1 MEEQKLARKLGLL
14 EAVTIGIGGMIGGAI
29 FETIGV
35 VAGIVGPSIFLSF
48 IFAAVIAGFTGYS
61 YSKLGPT
68 FPESGGSFTYI
79 HKAFRGRA
87 LSVFIGY
94 MLWFSYAAASALY
107 SVGFAFYLSFFMGS
121 SLTIL
126 TPFILIASFIFLNFR
141 GVKEAGMVQ
150 NVLVLIKVSAL
161 AFLISVGLR
170 AIEPVNFVEL
180 FPNGYLAPLLG
191 SALIFIGY
199 EGFDI
204 IGTSAE
210 ELKNPRKMIPKAI
223 FISIS
228 IVAFL
233 YVSVSIV
240 SVGVVNYEILGRTR
254 APLIAVA
261 EKAFGHVGMWILAI
275 GGVLS
280 TASAF
285 NAALYGA
292 SRIAFNLSHYNIM
305 PKLMM
310 KLNRAKAPYVAVL
323 MTGLLATIITVMGLT
338 SEETVKF
345 LSSLSSASF
354 LLIFFLVTLSNYK
367 LRFMTKANVKIL
379 RVAIALFI
387 FAILLLAFAD
397 PISWIV
403 VILWITTSLLIDR
416 FLKWKLSSLFY
427 YKKKG

>member
-1 MEEQKLARKLGLL
+1 MEGQKLARKLGLL

-29 FETIGV
+29 FETIGI
-35 VAGIVGPSIFLSF
+35 VAGMVGPSIFLSF
-48 IFAAVIAGFTGYS
+48 IFAAVLAAFTGYS

-79 HKAFRGRA
+79 HKALRGRA
-87 LSVFIGY
+87 LSIFVGY

-107 SVGFAFYLSFFMGS
+107 CVGFAFYLSFFLRDMP
-121 SLTIL
+121 TFF
-126 TPFILIASFIFLNFR
+126 TPFLLILGFVSLNMR

-150 NVLVLIKVSAL
+150 NVLVIIKVSTL
-161 AFLISVGLR
+161 AFLIAVGLK
-170 AIEPVNFVEL
+170 ALNIDNFVPL

-191 SALIFIGY
+191 SAILFIGY

-210 ELKNPRKMIPKAI
+210 ELKDPRKMIPRAI
-223 FISIS
+223 FLSIA
-228 IVAFL
+228 IVATL
-233 YVSVSIV
+233 YISVSIV
-240 SVGVVNYEILGRTR
+240 SVGVLNYEILGHTR

-261 EKAFGHVGMWILAI
+261 EKAFGHVGMWVLAF

-305 PKLMM
+305 PRLMM
-310 KLNRAKAPYVAVL
+310 KLNRNRAPFMAVIL
-323 MTGLLATIITVMGLT
+323 TGLLATLITVLGLT

-367 LRFMTKANVKIL
+367 LRHITKASTKVLK
-379 RVAIALFI
+379 VAVVLFI
-387 FAILLLAFAD
+387 FAMALLALAD
-397 PISWIV
+397 PTSWGV
-403 VILWITTSLLIDR
+403 VITWIAVSLIIDR
-416 FLKWKLSSLFY
+416 LLKWKMGDLYY
-427 YKKKG
+427 YKKEG

>member
-1 MEEQKLARKLGLL
+1 MEGQKLARKLGLL

-29 FETIGV
+29 FETIGI
-35 VAGIVGPSIFLSF
+35 VAGMVGPSIFLSF
-48 IFAAVIAGFTGYS
+48 IFAAIIAAFTGYS

-79 HKAFRGRA
+79 HKALRGRA
-87 LSVFIGY
+87 LSIFVGY

-107 SVGFAFYLSFFMGS
+107 SVGFAFYLSFFLKGMP
-121 SLTIL
+121 TFF
-126 TPFILIASFIFLNFR
+126 TPFLLILGFISLNMR

-150 NVLVLIKVSAL
+150 NVLVIIKVSTL
-161 AFLISVGLR
+161 AFLIAVGLK
-170 AIEPVNFVEL
+170 ALNISNFIPL

-191 SALIFIGY
+191 SAVLFIGY

-210 ELKNPRKMIPKAI
+210 ELKDPKKMIPKAI
-223 FISIS
+223 FLSIA
-228 IVAFL
+228 IVATL
-233 YVSVSIV
+233 YISVSIV
-240 SVGVVNYEILGRTR
+240 SVGVLNYEILGQTR

-261 EKAFGHVGMWILAI
+261 DKAFGHVGMWVLAF

-305 PKLMM
+305 PKLMV
-310 KLNRAKAPYVAVL
+310 KLNRNQAPFMAVL
-323 MTGLLATIITVMGLT
+323 LTGILATFITVLGLT
-338 SEETVKF
+338 SKETVKF

-367 LRFMTKANVKIL
+367 LRHITKANRKVLK
-379 RVAIALFI
+379 VAIALFI
-387 FAILLLAFAD
+387 FAMILLALAD
-397 PISWIV
+397 PTSWGV
-403 VILWITTSLLIDR
+403 VITWIAVSLIIDR
-416 FLKWKLSSLFY
+416 LLKWKMGGLYY
-427 YKKKG
+427 YKREG